1 MAQPPSSQS
10 PSRKRPKKKQS
21 ARPVATPPSGSK
33 QTPTR
38 PSPIKPG
45 ASSGGKLTSAPSLQP
60 SSAATQKREQRRETT
75 SQQSQQQRRRRRGRS
90 SNRGL
95 WLTLGGILAAVAAI
109 IVLFIVLGRQSSNT
123 SGAYPVTA
131 ADPTVM
137 KQVTLVDPSVLA
149 QVGTGS
155 GKVQTKPTK
164 LNGSSVLTGPTGK
177 PEVFYY
183 GAEYCPYCAAERWPL
198 IVALSRF
205 GTFSNLNQITSSS
218 TDVYPNTPTFSFYNS
233 SYTSQYIEI
242 VPLEVESYQG
252 VTLQTPTAAQQRII
266 NQYNPNQTFPFIS
279 FANQYTIDGASY
291 NPQVLNNLD
300 WQAIASALS
309 NPQSPVAQSILG
321 TANYMTAAICQA
333 TNQQPASVCQAAPIP
348 TVQQSLTASTGNT
361 GLAGNS
367 LAAFAAEMP
376 AMGRRGR

>member
-1 MAQPPSSQS
+1 MAQPPSRS

-21 ARPVATPPSGSK
+21 ASSSTPQSSVSK

-38 PSPIKPG
+38 PSPTRPG
-45 ASSGGKLTSAPSLQP
+45 ASSGGKQTSAQP
-60 SSAATQKREQRRETT
+60 SRSSSPSAPKREQRRESA
-75 SQQSQQQRRRRRGRS
+75 SQQSQQQRRRRGRGSR
-90 SNRGL
+90 NRGL
-95 WLTLGGILAAVAAI
+95 WLTLGGVVAAVAAI
-109 IVLFIVLGRQSSNT
+109 IVVFVVLGHQAAHPGST
-123 SGAYPVTA
+123 YPVTA
-131 ADPTVM
+131 ADPTVV
-137 KQVTLVDPSVLA
+137 KQVTSVDPAVLA

-155 GKVQTKPTK
+155 GKVQTRPAK

-183 GAEYCPYCAAERWPL
+183 GAEYCPFCAAERWPL

-205 GTFSNLNQITSSS
+205 GTFSNLNQTTSSS
-218 TDVYPNTPTFSFYNS
+218 TDVYPNTPTFTFYHS
-233 SYTSQYIEI
+233 SYSSQYVDF

-252 VTLQTPTAAQQRII
+252 VVIQTPTADQQKLI

-291 NPQVLNNLD
+291 DPQVLNNLD

-348 TVQQSLTASTGNT
+348 AVQQSLTASTGST

-367 LAAFAAEMP
+367 LAAFVAEMP
-376 AMGRRGR
+376 ATGRRGR